1 MEEKLWNRQF
11 VSLFFVNTLNSFGF
25 YMIVSVLSKY
35 LVNLGIAL
43 TTAGVIVGMFSITS
57 LFVRPFCGIL
67 SDQFNKVRILL
78 FALALES
85 VGMIGYAAAG
95 GAYTMTVFR
104 ILNGVGFGIVSTVLI
119 ALATYYIPRKN
130 LGEGIGYLGISQV
143 ISSAIAPGMGIEI
156 AKITGY
162 RGRFFIAGTFTVIG
176 FLLVFFLRG
185 IYAEGAEGAEGKEKE
200 KGNQRQKKLSV
211 KNMIA
216 VEALGYTGVSAAYS
230 FINGIITSYL
240 LLFAEERGILNIGIY
255 YTVCAVC
262 LFIFKPFSGKLVDK
276 KGIAAALY
284 PAIVLT
290 GVSMFLLGKSVNIE
304 MIVISGILRSIGQG
318 TAMPA
323 LQSECIKEVG
333 KERSGVATSTYY
345 LGGDVAQGIGP
356 MIGGAAV
363 GILGYQM
370 LFDLC
375 GVLLMSMLFV
385 FWIIEKRKK
394 GKRTEYEKRVGKS
407 IA

>member
-1 MEEKLWNRQF
+1 MEEKLWNKQF

-57 LFVRPFCGIL
+57 LMVRPFCGIL
-67 SDQFNKVRILL
+67 SDQLNKVKLL
-78 FALALES
+78 MFSLVLES
-85 VGMIGYAAAG
+85 IGMLGYAAAG
-95 GAYTMTVFR
+95 NASMMIVFR
-104 ILNGVGFGIVSTVLI
+104 VFNGVGFGIVSTVLI
-119 ALATYYIPRKN
+119 ALATHYIPKKH

-143 ISSAIAPGMGIEI
+143 ISSAIAPGIGIEI

-162 RGRFFIAGTFTVIG
+162 RGMFFIAGTFTIAG
-176 FLLVFFLRG
+176 FLLVFLLRD
-185 IYAEGAEGAEGKEKE
+185 IYADGAGKRGK
-200 KGNQRQKKLSV
+200 NNWKKLSV
-211 KNMIA
+211 KDIVA

-230 FINGIITSYL
+230 FVNGIITSYL
-240 LLFAEERGILNIGIY
+240 LLFAEERGIMSIGVY

-262 LFIFKPFSGKLVDK
+262 LFIFKPFSGKLVDR
-276 KGIAAALY
+276 KGISAAVY

-290 GVSMFLLGKSVNIE
+290 GVSMFLLARSVNIE

-333 KERSGVATSTYY
+333 TERSGVATSTYY

-363 GILGYQM
+363 GVLGYQA
-370 LFDLC
+370 LFDIC
-375 GVLLMSMLFV
+375 GVLLISMLFV
-385 FWIIEKRKK
+385 FWIIEKSKKRKETK
-394 GKRTEYEKRVGKS
+394 YEKRVGKS

>member
-1 MEEKLWNRQF
+1 MEEKLWNKQF

-57 LFVRPFCGIL
+57 LMVRPFCGIL
-67 SDQFNKVRILL
+67 SDQLNKVKLL
-78 FALALES
+78 MLSLVLES
-85 VGMIGYAAAG
+85 IGMLGYAAAG
-95 GAYTMTVFR
+95 NASMMIVFR
-104 ILNGVGFGIVSTVLI
+104 VFNGVGFGIVSTVLI
-119 ALATYYIPRKN
+119 ALATHYIPKKH

-143 ISSAIAPGMGIEI
+143 ISSAIAPGIGIEI
-156 AKITGY
+156 AKIAGY
-162 RGRFFIAGTFTVIG
+162 RGMFFIAGTFTIVG
-176 FLLVFFLRG
+176 FLLVFLLRD
-185 IYAEGAEGAEGKEKE
+185 IYADGAGK
-200 KGNQRQKKLSV
+200 RIWKKLSV
-211 KNMIA
+211 KDIVA

-230 FINGIITSYL
+230 FVNGIITSYL
-240 LLFAEERGILNIGIY
+240 LLFAEERGIMSIGVY

-262 LFIFKPFSGKLVDK
+262 LFIFKPFSGKLVDR
-276 KGIAAALY
+276 KGIAAAVY

-290 GVSMFLLGKSVNIE
+290 GVSMFLLARSVNIE

-333 KERSGVATSTYY
+333 TERSGVATSTYY

-363 GILGYQM
+363 GGLGYQA
-370 LFDLC
+370 LFDIC
-375 GVLLMSMLFV
+375 GVLLISMLFV

-394 GKRTEYEKRVGKS
+394 RKETEYEKRIGKS